1 MESEISSLKA
11 ENKKQSDL
19 IDRLQEI
26 MINAGKLDK
35 KVDYNK
41 LVNTKYMIK

>member
-1 MESEISSLKA
+1 M
-11 ENKKQSDL
+11 N